1 MLKTIIISIT
11 IIFVIHY
18 LRYRK
23 YINPY
28 KLYMIFGKKGSGKS
42 SYLVKLALDY
52 KKRGYTIY
60 TNMKDMMIPDI
71 RVFKE
76 DDLGEFV
83 PPEKSVILWDEAG
96 MKFDNRQFRNF
107 STEKR
112 DFFKLQRHYKV
123 IVYLASQNFDVDKK
137 LRDLTDKMFL
147 VNNIGIVYSLIRP
160 IRKSITLTE
169 STSEAE
175 SRIAENLKF
184 EWLFS
189 WKLIKLTKYT
199 KYFESFVV
207 PEKPQLVYTIQEI
220 KK

>member
-1 MLKTIIISIT
+1 MLKTIIIVVT
-11 IIFVIHY
+11 ILMVVHY

-42 SYLVKLALDY
+42 TYLVKLALQYQKKGY
-52 KKRGYTIY
+52 KVY
-60 TNMKDMMIPDI
+60 TNMCDMMIPGV
-71 RVFKE
+71 RKFKE
-76 DDLGEFV
+76 DDLGTFV
-83 PPEKSVILWDEAG
+83 PEEKSVILWDEAG
-96 MKFDNRQFRNF
+96 MKFDNRQFKSF
-107 STEKR
+107 PVEKR

-123 IVYLASQNFDVDKK
+123 IVYLASQSFDIDKK

-147 VNNIGIVYSLIRP
+147 VNNVGIVYSLVRP
-160 IRKSITLTE
+160 IKKSVTLTE
-169 STSEAE
+169 STSDAE

-189 WKLIKLTKYT
+189 WKLVKLTKYSR
-199 KYFESFVV
+199 YFESFVV
-207 PEKPQLVYTIQEI
+207 PEKPKLPYVIQE